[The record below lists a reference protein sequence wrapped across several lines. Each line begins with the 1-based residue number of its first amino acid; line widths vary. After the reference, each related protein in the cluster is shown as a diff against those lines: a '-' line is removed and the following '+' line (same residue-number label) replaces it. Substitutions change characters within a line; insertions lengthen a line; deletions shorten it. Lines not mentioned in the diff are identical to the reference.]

1 MSGWTDTELSRIGP
15 ADELEIASYRQDGTL
30 RPYTTIWVVR
40 VGDELYVRS
49 WRRRSG
55 VWFRRALQRHE
66 GRIRAAGVERDV
78 TFEEPDDSVH
88 PAIHDA
94 YRSKYARYPD
104 SYVRPMVEPDAT
116 AATFRLVPR

>member
-1 MSGWTDTELSRIGP
+1 MSGWTDIELARIGP
-15 ADELEIASYRQDGTL
+15 ADELEIASYRQGGTL
-30 RPYTTIWVVR
+30 RPYTTIWIVR

-49 WRRRSG
+49 WRGRSG

-116 AATFRLVPR
+116 AATFRLLPR